1 MVGSVSPEIKQEGAY
16 GMPNTKTSWIRPAL
30 VIFVLV
36 PGFSATAEEPKA
48 AAVPSKADLTPETFP
63 KLWSLVR
70 PHAGEWRHLKVD
82 WMTDVVAARKR
93 AAAEDKPLVVCY
105 TGGAG
110 YNEQLGVCRGAGS

>member
-1 MVGSVSPEIKQEGAY
+1 MS
-16 GMPNTKTSWIRPAL
+16 MTKTSLIGPAL
-30 VIFVLV
+30 VLFVLL
-36 PGFSATAEEPKA
+36 PGSFSATAAEPKA

-110 YNEQLGVCRGAGS
+110 YNEPLGVC